1 MAVGRSV
8 HAVMSAY
15 LWLDGQLKKKK
26 SLKSK
31 KSLSGLNIYSTK

>member
-26 SLKSK
+26 IFEKQEKFVRVKYL
-31 KSLSGLNIYSTK
+31 LH